1 VFDGKTPLALPIGV
15 PSRVSLAAASF
26 MFLQNESHFCLRDLN
41 IGIPLFLLSLSKEVL
56 KKASSATKSV
66 VVVVVRLSLL
76 LLLRRRRLSSSS
88 VRRCRRPFVRA
99 RVFSLPLSLFRKKGK
114 KSEAGFDFPFF
125 FVKTSS

>member
-1 VFDGKTPLALPIGV
+1 
-15 PSRVSLAAASF
+15 

-66 VVVVVRLSLL
+66 VVVVVVRLSLL
-76 LLLRRRRLSSSS
+76 
-88 VRRCRRPFVRA
+88 PFDDVVVPLCA
-99 RVFSLPLSLFRKKGK
+99 RVCSLSLSLSLSLSRKVEK

-125 FVKTSS
+125 FSSRPVLTFPKYETLY